1 MKHPI
6 LSGSGYKLY
15 SFIWIALMFIHG
27 AVLYFNY
34 GFALEVAALD
44 SLVYNLLFG
53 LIVPGLWY
61 IVSFANLGKDELSL
75 LTTHLVAAL
84 LSVFLWEFVSDR
96 ILQFIFIEATD
107 YIQFKED
114 TYIWRLFV
122 GLMYYSISVLVLYLI
137 KYYRDMQ
144 DRLSRELELQNLLQ
158 DAELR
163 RLKSQI
169 NPHFIF
175 NSLNSISALTIN
187 KGKEAREMV
196 IKLSDFLRYSLG
208 KDNTELNTLEQEIKN
223 VSLYLDIEKVR
234 FGDRLQFDKSVSE
247 ECSNVQVPNLILQP
261 IFENA
266 IKYGVYDSTEQVCIH
281 LSCKRVND
289 FLYISINNNFDKD
302 AVPSKGE
309 GIGLENVKR
318 RLKLVYDRSD
328 LLEINKEENQFT
340 VIVKIPISEGGATH
354 E

>member
-15 SFIWIALMFIHG
+15 VIIWIALMFIHG

-44 SLVYNLLFG
+44 SLVYNLLFC
-53 LIVPGLWY
+53 LIVPSFWY
-61 IVSFANLGKDELSL
+61 IVSFASLGKDELSL
-75 LTTHLVAAL
+75 LITHLVAAL

-96 ILQFIFIEATD
+96 VLQFMFVTKSD
-107 YIQFKED
+107 YIPFKND
-114 TYIWRLFV
+114 TFIWRLFV

-144 DRLSRELELQNLLQ
+144 DRMSRELELQNLLQ

-175 NSLNSISALTIN
+175 NSLNSISALTIS
-187 KGKEAREMV
+187 KGREAREMV

-208 KDNTELNTLEQEIKN
+208 KESAELNSLEQEIKN
-223 VSLYLDIEKVR
+223 VTLYLDIEKVR
-234 FGDRLQFDKSVSE
+234 FGDRLQFEKSVSE
-247 ECSNVQVPNLILQP
+247 ECSKVQVPNLILQP

-266 IKYGVYDSTEQVCIH
+266 IKYGVYDSTEQVQIH
-281 LSCKRVND
+281 LRCKRVND
-289 FLYISINNNFDKD
+289 LLHISISNNFDQE

-309 GIGLENVKR
+309 GIGLENVNR
-318 RLKLVYDRSD
+318 RLNLVYGRSD
-328 LLEINKEENQFT
+328 LLEVNKEESEFK
-340 VIVKIPISEGGATH
+340 VIVKIPLTYE
-354 E
+354 EDEN

>member
-15 SFIWIALMFIHG
+15 VIIWGALMLIHG

-34 GFALEVAALD
+34 GFSVQVAVVD
-44 SLVYNLLFG
+44 SLVYNTLFCF
-53 LIVPGLWY
+53 IVPGYWY

-75 LTTHLVAAL
+75 LITHLVAAL

-96 ILQFIFIEATD
+96 ILQFVFIDTTE
-107 YIQFKED
+107 YIMFKED
-114 TYIWRLFV
+114 TFIWRLFV

-175 NSLNSISALTIN
+175 NSLNSISALTIS

-208 KDNTELNTLEQEIKN
+208 KDNTELNSLEQEIKN

-234 FGDRLQFDKSVSE
+234 FGERLQFEKSVSE

-266 IKYGVYDSTEQVCIH
+266 IKYGVYDSTEQVYVR
-281 LSCKRVND
+281 LSCERVND
-289 FLYISINNNFDKD
+289 LLHISICNNFDKD

-309 GIGLENVKR
+309 GIGLENVNR
-318 RLKLVYDRSD
+318 RLQLVYGRSD
-328 LLEINKEENQFT
+328 LLQVKKDVSEFT
-340 VIVKIPISEGGATH
+340 VTVKIPLEKL
-354 E
+354 ENE